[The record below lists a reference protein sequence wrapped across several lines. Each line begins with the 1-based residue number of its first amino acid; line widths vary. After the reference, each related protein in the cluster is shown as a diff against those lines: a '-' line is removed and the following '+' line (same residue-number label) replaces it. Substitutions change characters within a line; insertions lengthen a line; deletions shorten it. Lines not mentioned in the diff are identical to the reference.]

1 MIFVHSRRET
11 LDCALRMYDLAK
23 SKAEEI
29 YFKAPDS
36 AYKLI
41 EKLKH

>member
-11 LDCALRMYDLAK
+11 LDCALKMYDIAK
-23 SKAEEI
+23 SKSEEI

-36 AYKLI
+36 AYHTI
-41 EKLKH
+41 MKLKH